1 MNPRR
6 FIAAPLFATALA
18 FLAVLISAGV
28 LWTKRSRERGVVPD
42 PQPLLP
48 AEESVPPAKN
58 GGPTSVWTQFRG
70 SDQGRASPDQAV
82 PLSWSE
88 TSNVAWKTELP
99 GAGASSPVVS
109 ENEVWLTVALQGGG
123 SLRAIGLDKATGK
136 LLHDIELFKV
146 ASPPPTHKVNSL
158 ASPTPVLDKD
168 RLWVSFGTHGL
179 GCVRM
184 SDGKVLWTNV
194 SLKFDDEKMGP
205 GASPILAGNLLVMQ
219 CDGTDE
225 RFIAGVNKDT
235 GEVVWK
241 TPRSNAIA
249 QAIPYR
255 KAFSTP
261 VFQALNEVPQLI
273 SSTSYRLFGY
283 QPETGKELWGAET
296 PGFCPV
302 PVPLVRSNWIYV
314 CTGFN
319 KAELWA
325 FRYEQDGKPPQR
337 VWKTNRSA
345 PLVPSPV
352 LAGDY
357 LYMITDSGIASCLE
371 AASGRLLWNERVGGT
386 YWASLVH
393 ARARIYCFA
402 EDGTTTVLSAGPQFK
417 ALAKNRLNGEIMATP
432 AVAEHALFVR
442 TKTHLYRLQI
452 NAARP

>member
-1 MNPRR
+1 MNSRR
-6 FIAAPLFATALA
+6 FIFALVI
-18 FLAVLISAGV
+18 LLVIVGV
-28 LWTKRSRERGVVPD
+28 LWMKRSRERAIVPD
-42 PQPLLP
+42 PKPPLS
-48 AEESVPPAKN
+48 AEEPAPPSTN
-58 GGPTSVWTQFRG
+58 SGPARVWTQFRG
-70 SDQGRASPDQAV
+70 SDQGQVPEEQAV
-82 PLSWSE
+82 PLLWSE
-88 TSNVAWKTELP
+88 TSNVEWKSELP
-99 GAGASSPVVS
+99 GVGASSPVISEQAVWVS
-109 ENEVWLTVALQGGG
+109 VALEGGR

-136 LLHDIELFKV
+136 RLHDVELLRV

-179 GCVRM
+179 GCLRI

-205 GASPILAGNLLVMQ
+205 GGSPILVGNLLVMQ

-225 RFIAGVNKDT
+225 RFIAGINKDT

-241 TPRSNAIA
+241 TPRSNVIA

-261 VFQALNEVPQLI
+261 VLHALNDVPQLI

-283 QPETGKELWGAET
+283 QPETGKELWGLET

-302 PVPLVRSNWIYV
+302 AVPLVRSNWIYV

-325 FRYEQDGKPPQR
+325 FRSEQAGKPPQQ
-337 VWKTNRSA
+337 VWKTARSA

-357 LYMITDSGIASCLE
+357 LYMINDGGIASCLE
-371 AASGRLLWNERVGGT
+371 AASGRVLWNERVGGT

-393 ARARIYCFA
+393 ARGRIYCFA
-402 EDGTTTVLSAGPQFK
+402 EDGTTTVLNTGPEFK
-417 ALAKNRLNGEIMATP
+417 ALARNRLDGEIMATP
-432 AVAEHALFVR
+432 AVADHALFLR

-452 NAARP
+452 KAARP